1 MNREIKDSK
10 YESQRKYGYRSLSAL
25 YTFRVPRGGEL
36 IREARLRAGLTQKQL
51 SELSGRERSV
61 IARWEQGAISPPIDS
76 LMEIIHACGF
86 DLPLTLMEVDKSAD
100 QELREALMATP
111 SERLEWLLGQ
121 IRAGRGAKGKIVAGR
136 GSTVFDPYELL
147 GALQARNVNLVVIGA
162 FARVIRGTRELTD
175 GIDITS
181 SMRGENIGRLEQAL
195 DDLDA
200 RRADGGPLD
209 LRNLEAPVAELAT
222 RAGELKLVPE
232 PAGTRGY
239 DDLRRRADR
248 EPLGRGLRPQIAST
262 DDLARMLGALDR
274 DQEIERLLRLRRL
287 INLEHDLGHD
297 LGQSA
302 GVKR

>member
-1 MNREIKDSK
+1 VR
-10 YESQRKYGYRSLSAL
+10 
-25 YTFRVPRGGEL
+25 RGGEL

-51 SELSGRERSV
+51 SELTGRERSV

-86 DLPLTLMEVDKSAD
+86 DLPLTLMDVDKTAD

-121 IRAGRGAKGKIVAGR
+121 MRAGRGAEGKSVAGR
-136 GSTVFDPYELL
+136 ASTVFDPYELL
-147 GALQARNVNLVVIGA
+147 GALQARNVAFVVIGA
-162 FARVIRGTRELTD
+162 FARVVRGTRELTD
-175 GIDITS
+175 GVDITP
-181 SMRGENIGRLEQAL
+181 SMREENFVRLEQAL

-200 RRADGGPLD
+200 RRSDGRPLD
-209 LRNLEAPVAELAT
+209 LRNPEEPVMELKT
-222 RAGELKLVPE
+222 RAGPLKLVPE

-274 DQEIERLLRLRRL
+274 DQDLERLLRLRRL
-287 INLEHDLGHD
+287 MNLEHDLND
-297 LGQSA
+297 ELGRNRGIEPRPARQ
-302 GVKR
+302 